1 MALARAVS
9 EERIMV
15 ARPLSPPSDLA
26 LNPMAG
32 ATFAQSTALP
42 CHVTPAGRRI
52 TKEMLRQRSPGRGKK
67 RAAFNQQLTSS
78 RPRASKHSA
87 MARKPISDFLSGQF
101 WRGS

>member
-1 MALARAVS
+1 
-9 EERIMV
+9 MV

-52 TKEMLRQRSPGRGKK
+52 TKEMLRQRSPGRGNK
-67 RAAFNQQLTSS
+67 RVTFNQQLTAS
-78 RPRASKHSA
+78 RPRASKQSA
-87 MARKPISDFLSGQF
+87 SAAPSLRQARLLELKHQVPTVSA
-101 WRGS
+101 GSLAW